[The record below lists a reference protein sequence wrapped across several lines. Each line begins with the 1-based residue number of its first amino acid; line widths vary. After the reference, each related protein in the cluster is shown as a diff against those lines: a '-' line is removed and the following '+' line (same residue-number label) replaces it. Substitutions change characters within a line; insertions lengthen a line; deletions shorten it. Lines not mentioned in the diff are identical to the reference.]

1 MKLLLDQGADI
12 EQGLLGPSRIALN
25 NGIDN
30 RAVFLD
36 HFLAM
41 ADAKRPFQVT
51 HPVNFRL
58 GDSHQLPDTG
68 QSGDIKQALVQR
80 FVKLKISTRAMRTLS
95 KKGLEPFA
103 AEAGIDL
110 AKH

>member
-1 MKLLLDQGADI
+1 M
-12 EQGLLGPSRIALN
+12 SRVCELT
-25 NGIDN
+25 G
-30 RAVFLD
+30 
-36 HFLAM
+36 
-41 ADAKRPFQVT
+41 KRPNVANK
-51 HPVNFRL
+51 V
-58 GDSHQLPDTG
+58 SHSNIKTKKRQLPNL
-68 QSGDIKQALVQR
+68 QVKKIWWEREQR